1 MRALTL
7 NGDPA
12 PLIAP
17 TLTPTVEHAPV
28 PTPAAG
34 PNPTPAL
41 EDIKVIYA
49 PEHVVGLYTQHQTI
63 ARFLSR
69 YSADC
74 TFHHLIRSSRSDVPH
89 STIEGCDA
97 DFGRNSLYR
106 GVWRGC
112 ISFRVS
118 GLCFVCGGSEVY
130 GHNSRFG
137 RKFDNQEL
145 LLTLR
150 AIAFISL
157 NSLELREVV
166 FPIIGV
172 DPAPFLV
179 NQITYARWLGYP
191 GYANRNGS
199 ANLTDILYAVAVLH
213 EAQIL
218 PRADATF
225 VTPPGS

>member
-1 MRALTL
+1 M
-7 NGDPA
+7 
-12 PLIAP
+12 
-17 TLTPTVEHAPV
+17 
-28 PTPAAG
+28 
-34 PNPTPAL
+34 
-41 EDIKVIYA
+41 
-49 PEHVVGLYTQHQTI
+49 GLYTQHQTI

-74 TFHHLIRSSRSDVPH
+74 MFHHLIHSSRSDVPH

-97 DFGRNSLYR
+97 DFGRNSRYR

-118 GLCFVCGGSEVY
+118 RLCFVCGGSEVY

-150 AIAFISL
+150 AIAFISP
-157 NSLELREVV
+157 ELREVV

-179 NQITYARWLGYP
+179 NQITYARWLGYL
-191 GYANRNGS
+191 GYANHNGS
-199 ANLTDILYAVAVLH
+199 ANLTDILYVVAVLH

-218 PRADATF
+218 PHADATF
-225 VTPPGS
+225 VTPPSS